1 MRVTGL
7 PGELKGSQAYPREF
21 GIAIA
26 RVYRSH
32 MDQLQREAAE
42 NARVFAAR
50 HPRYPMSG
58 ITDLLEDFGSDMW
71 VDADLQEVFAISC
84 RMAGV

>member
-21 GIAIA
+21 GTAIA
-26 RVYRSH
+26 RVYRTH
-32 MDQLQREAAE
+32 MDQLHQEAADI
-42 NARVFAAR
+42 ARLFATR

-58 ITDLLEDFGSDMW
+58 ITDLLED
-71 VDADLQEVFAISC
+71 ADLQVVFAISR